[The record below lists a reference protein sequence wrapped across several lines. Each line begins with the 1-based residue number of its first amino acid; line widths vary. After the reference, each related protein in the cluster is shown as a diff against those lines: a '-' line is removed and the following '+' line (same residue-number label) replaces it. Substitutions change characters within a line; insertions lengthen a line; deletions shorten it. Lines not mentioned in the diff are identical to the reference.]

1 MKKRIKQLVSHMILS
16 DIMSKG
22 QLAKINKA
30 VNGNELN
37 YLIAISDAL
46 NGKYYQYLYVQNLGY
61 IDYLFLH

>member
-1 MKKRIKQLVSHMILS
+1 MEKRIKQLVSHLILS

-30 VNGNELN
+30 VKGNELN

-46 NGKYYQYLYVQNLGY
+46 NGKYYQYVS
-61 IDYLFLH
+61 DELFDMIGELKK